1 MTEVHGSP
9 PEVWWRSRSQQLPAQ
24 GRPTDTAGCCTTNSP
39 THGHT
44 APAGLIPD
52 DDQEEEE
59 EEEEGEEDSKDYV
72 EIATKQCPGRSRK
85 KLESQ
90 SVDRYSS
97 SSGLL
102 SLHPKPGLVDQRA
115 H

>member
-1 MTEVHGSP
+1 MTEVHESP

-59 EEEEGEEDSKDYV
+59 EEEEEDSKDYV
-72 EIATKQCPGRSRK
+72 EIATKQYPG
-85 KLESQ
+85 
-90 SVDRYSS
+90 SS
-97 SSGLL
+97 
-102 SLHPKPGLVDQRA
+102 
-115 H
+115 